1 MARLKETLPC
11 LVHTFALLLF
21 CVGGE
26 SSVCHLGI
34 PTLWTS
40 LISIWDLWF
49 ELDLFFFT
57 AQRHPSPLESIWLL
71 SPVGPWTGSR
81 RRLHDWSQ
89 QWSRSPSLE
98 IEPVALFFFGSNL
111 LRTPPEEG
119 GDWEGNPLR
128 PSGAGTELFLF
139 FSFSLFFFVPG
150 LPMLSAAGRLYRP
163 RRRRIDRIYGAG
175 RGWGGGAEFS
185 IDSSAIDYESSQ
197 RGGPVSMKQQIHL
210 RAPRTNRS
218 RWCTHAN
225 RKPGRLPGFPPP
237 SFTRFSWDYGLVD
250 AVSLLKFCWVS
261 RNWSGL

>member
-98 IEPVALFFFGSNL
+98 IEPVALFFFRLESLTNSSRRGRRLGGKSPAPFWGWNGVVSFFL
-111 LRTPPEEG
+111 FLAVFFCTGFTHVVSGRATVPTETPPDWSDLRGGEG
-119 GDWEGNPLR
+119 LR
-128 PSGAGTELFLF
+128 GRGGVFDRFFGYRLWVEPTRRSGQHEATD
-139 FSFSLFFFVPG
+139 SLTCTAHKSI
-150 LPMLSAAGRLYRP
+150 PMMHARQPKTRQITGFSAAEFHSVFVGLW
-163 RRRRIDRIYGAG
+163 I
-175 RGWGGGAEFS
+175 GGCS
-185 IDSSAIDYESSQ
+185 
-197 RGGPVSMKQQIHL
+197 
-210 RAPRTNRS
+210 
-218 RWCTHAN
+218 
-225 RKPGRLPGFPPP
+225 
-237 SFTRFSWDYGLVD
+237 
-250 AVSLLKFCWVS
+250 
-261 RNWSGL
+261 